1 MDHVLVCLLF
11 NADLF
16 MFMYLGVPVVV
27 PLAAELGDCELAGAL
42 LAELVEG
49 EDDEGDH
56 HRADGRRHPVERRAD
71 RAWN

>member
-1 MDHVLVCLLF
+1 M
-11 NADLF
+11 
-16 MFMYLGVPVVV
+16 PVVV
-27 PLAAELGDCELAGAL
+27 PLAAELGDCELAAAL

-71 RAWN
+71 RAWNGGRDFRHLCS